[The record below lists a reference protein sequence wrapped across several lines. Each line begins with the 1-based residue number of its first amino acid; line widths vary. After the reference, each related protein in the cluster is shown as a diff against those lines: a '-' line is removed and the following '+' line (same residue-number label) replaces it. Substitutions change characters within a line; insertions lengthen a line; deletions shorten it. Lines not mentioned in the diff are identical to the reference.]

1 MDKINYISEQYDEVD
16 TQQSQRVPTVTYDQI
31 MSRLSRHFIRQEVSN
46 NVPRI
51 SQPIE
56 QKPIST
62 SAHITAKL
70 NKKVNSERL
79 PGYVQPYRG
88 KPPMGELNTPVNKQR
103 PANTN
108 NHNSIDEKINSLIE
122 QDKRGEMG
130 VPNNIN
136 QQEMESKL
144 ALMRK
149 IAIHNSKVMSD
160 KNKAAKTQ
168 MKFQ

>member
-1 MDKINYISEQYDEVD
+1 MDKINYITEPYDEVD
-16 TQQSQRVPTVTYDQI
+16 TQTPQRVPTVTYDQI
-31 MSRLSRHFIRQEVSN
+31 MNRLSRHFIRQEVSN
-46 NVPRI
+46 TMPRTQ
-51 SQPIE
+51 QPIE

-70 NKKVNSERL
+70 NKKANSEKL

-103 PANTN
+103 PANMNT
-108 NHNSIDEKINSLIE
+108 HNTIDEKIQSLIE

-144 ALMRK
+144 LLMRK
-149 IAIHNSKVMSD
+149 IALHNSKVMSD
-160 KNKAAKTQ
+160 KTKAAKTQ

>member
-16 TQQSQRVPTVTYDQI
+16 KQNSQRVPTVTYDQI

-46 NVPRI
+46 SVPRI

-56 QKPIST
+56 QKPVST
-62 SAHITAKL
+62 SAHITSKL
-70 NKKVNSERL
+70 NKKANSEKM

-103 PANTN
+103 PVNTN

-136 QQEMESKL
+136 QQEMDSKMV
-144 ALMRK
+144 LMRK
-149 IAIHNSKVMSD
+149 IALHNSKVMSD
-160 KNKAAKTQ
+160 KNKASKTQ